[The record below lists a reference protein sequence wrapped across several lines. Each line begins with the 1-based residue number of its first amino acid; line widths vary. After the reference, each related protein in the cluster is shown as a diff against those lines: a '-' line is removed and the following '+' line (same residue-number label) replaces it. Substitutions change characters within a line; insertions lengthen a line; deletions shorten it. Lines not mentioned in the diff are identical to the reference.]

1 MSEFKPRKCTDC
13 KVPIG
18 GQHLPGCHRQGIV
31 TEAAD
36 YTWDLE
42 RMDAARADPP
52 CHSRPKE
59 QWCDREGPG
68 GFMGHTCTAPL
79 SDITARKYVTTSD
92 SLARILGEVEG
103 RRAEQDTQWGGPE
116 HDDRHA
122 PMLWVR
128 LIKKFADRAEQRRR
142 HPCDGFD
149 ANQYESNLL
158 DVAALAVAA
167 IQSSRRKRNA

>member
-1 MSEFKPRKCTDC
+1 MRDENASE
-13 KVPIG
+13 
-18 GQHLPGCHRQGIV
+18 
-31 TEAAD
+31 
-36 YTWDLE
+36 
-42 RMDAARADPP
+42 
-52 CHSRPKE
+52 
-59 QWCDREGPG
+59 
-68 GFMGHTCTAPL
+68 PL
-79 SDITARKYVTTSD
+79 GDIIARKTKELDDAGIGRFEYVTASD

-103 RRAEQDTQWGGPE
+103 RRAVQDTKWGGPE